1 MENNNNSSMLERLST
16 VLGSTEQPNKP
27 SLRTRLKDEEL
38 AASLLSQY
46 RQALISYLNAIG
58 TTVCPE
64 PLNHPFEFF
73 YFHQSKRTLYTTFD
87 SFRNGDR
94 LKSKIINPQTFPSF
108 LVNVCLIPH
117 VKGER
122 TECLYNALFEL
133 IKDFPGDKLSNIINR
148 IKYYDSGFAK
158 LIQDL
163 LPLLQS
169 SIGNLYFDTSDNNLA
184 PPYSWLRYQPI
195 FNLANRIPR
204 NVPANLIKSLL
215 QEVSKSD
222 HPNSRL
228 YTLKEYT
235 PTHIENIFGNLG
247 LTVCIPIFY
256 SHESDKFI
264 ANPLPISE
272 YYIAMKYTVLFR
284 NRTVPSVPDGAFHF
298 LQILCR
304 DSLSLA
310 NQLSMFLSLAMS
322 PSEGGVTVL
331 LTQAP
336 EFLAKTLT
344 KIFYTT
350 PGFSPSISSKRK
362 LSFNLLSKRSVQ
374 CSLFIAQ
381 EQGASVAFIAD
392 TPPSDSNLPKIK
404 KLLKGNTIPLK
415 TQLFPIQHYQ
425 NKLHFI
431 CVTSDLK
438 KASVIQ
444 NKLKANLIE
453 LSTSEIPPDGGTLQL
468 TDQDLHW
475 LRTTFL
481 LHGLKLRTLQAAG
494 IETSPQEEVSKYPTV
509 KESIDAFLS
518 ECCWY
523 EETTFCSLKTVYET
537 YCHYISATQNGRDP
551 LIGKN
556 TFKTKFESALTHKSA
571 LKNIRYGRLRHPDNG
586 ASESGHGNRA
596 LFGYKGLKLILP
608 SPEVAQDQLLKED
621 EVSLRD
627 YLNQI
632 SQYNIHFDGIVE
644 ATLTIPESKKEQ
656 PV

>member
-1 MENNNNSSMLERLST
+1 MFERLSA
-16 VLGSTEQPNKP
+16 VLGSIEQPNKP
-27 SLRTRLKDEEL
+27 SLRTRLKDEKL
-38 AASLLSQY
+38 AASLWLQY
-46 RQALISYLNAIG
+46 QQALSSYLNFIG
-58 TTVCPE
+58 TTMRPE
-64 PLNHPFEFF
+64 PLKYPFVFF
-73 YFHQSKRTLYTTFD
+73 YFYQPKHTLYTLGNFQY
-87 SFRNGDR
+87 GDR
-94 LKSKIINPQTFPSF
+94 LKSKIITFQTFPSF
-108 LVNVCLIPH
+108 LVNVCKICY
-117 VKGER
+117 VNGEQAER
-122 TECLYNALFEL
+122 LYNALFEL
-133 IKDFPGDKLSNIINR
+133 IKNYPSDRCLEIINR
-148 IKYYDSGFAK
+148 IKYYNSIFAT
-158 LIQDL
+158 LIQTQ
-163 LPLLQS
+163 PLFLQS
-169 SIGNLYFDTSDNNLA
+169 PTGNLYFDSYLLSA
-184 PPYSWLRYQPI
+184 SRSELRYQPI
-195 FNLANRIPR
+195 FNFTNIIPQ

-222 HPNSRL
+222 CSTNTL
-228 YTLKEYT
+228 YMLQEYT
-235 PTHIENIFGNLG
+235 AKHIENIFGNQG
-247 LTVCIPIFY
+247 LTVRIPVFY
-256 SHESDKFI
+256 WHESDKFI
-264 ANPLPISE
+264 ANPLPSSE
-272 YYIAMKYTVLFR
+272 YYIAMKYTLLFR
-284 NRTVPSVPDGAFHF
+284 NRTVPSVPDGALRF
-298 LQILCR
+298 LQVLCG
-304 DSLSLA
+304 DNLSVA
-310 NQLSMFLSLAMS
+310 NQLSKFLSLAMS

-336 EFLAKTLT
+336 EFLTNTLA
-344 KIFYTT
+344 KIFYAT
-350 PGFSPSISSKRK
+350 PKCSPSIPSKRK
-362 LSFNLLSKRSVQ
+362 LSFNLLSKHSVQ
-374 CSLFIAQ
+374 YSLFIAQ
-381 EQGASVAFIAD
+381 EQSASVVFIAD
-392 TPPSDSNLPKIK
+392 TLPSDSNLPKIK
-404 KLLKGNTIPLK
+404 RFLNGKTVLLK
-415 TQLFPIQHYQ
+415 TQLYPTQRFH

-494 IETSPQEEVSKYPTV
+494 IETSPQKEVPKYPTV

-518 ECCWY
+518 ECCRY

-571 LKNIRYGRLRHPDNG
+571 LKNIRYGRSRHPDNG

-596 LFGYKGLKLILP
+596 LFGYKGLKLIPP
-608 SPEVAQDQLLKED
+608 SPEVNQDQSLEKNK
-621 EVSLRD
+621 VSLRD